1 MKDSVTRQEG
11 IVTTPADVI
20 LSVRK
25 LRREFGGVIAVAD
38 ASFDVERG
46 RITVLIGPNG
56 AGKST
61 VLNVIAGAI
70 APTAGTVL
78 LEGRDISGAP
88 AHAVAQQGVI
98 RTFQLASEFPHMTV
112 MENLMVAPPRQ
123 IGEALWS
130 PLRGKRLWRDQEVEL
145 VDRAR
150 PLLKRFGLADKED
163 EYASNLSGGQKR
175 LLEIS
180 RALMAEPRLLLVDE
194 PMAGVHPSM
203 VERIEG
209 HLTDLRSQGLSILM
223 VEHEFDVVERIS
235 DRVIVMS
242 RGEVISAGTMAEI
255 RSSQLV
261 VDAYIAG

>member
-1 MKDSVTRQEG
+1 MSGSDQRPEEFARS
-11 IVTTPADVI
+11 ADVV

-25 LRREFGGVIAVAD
+25 LRREFGGVVAVSD
-38 ASFDVERG
+38 ASFDVKSG

-61 VLNVIAGAI
+61 VLNVIAGAM
-70 APTAGTVL
+70 APTSGTVL
-78 LEGRDISGAP
+78 LHGRNIAGWP
-88 AHAVAQQGVI
+88 AHSVAHLGVI

-112 MENLMVAPPRQ
+112 LENLMVAPPRQ

-130 PLRGKRLWRDQEVEL
+130 PLRGKVLWRRQEEEL

-163 EYASNLSGGQKR
+163 EYAANLSGGQKR
-175 LLEIS
+175 LLEIA
-180 RALMAEPRLLLVDE
+180 RALMAEPRLLLIDE

-209 HLTDLRSQGLSILM
+209 HLRDLRSQGLSILM
-223 VEHEFDVVERIS
+223 VEHEFNVVERIS
-235 DRVIVMS
+235 DMVIVMS
-242 RGEVISAGTMAEI
+242 RGEVISTGTMSEI

-261 VDAYIAG
+261 MDAYISG